1 MLGRPMRLMDGKD
14 KVIVI
19 DFSDNYY
26 WNGPNKFQKKNY
38 LMRHAA
44 ERERIYKEK
53 KFPFKKFKV
62 RL

>member
-1 MLGRPMRLMDGKD
+1 MDGKD
-14 KVIVI
+14 KVIVM
-19 DFSDNYY
+19 DFSDNYF
-26 WNGPNKFQKKNY
+26 WNGVNKFQKKNY
-38 LMRHAA
+38 LMRHAT